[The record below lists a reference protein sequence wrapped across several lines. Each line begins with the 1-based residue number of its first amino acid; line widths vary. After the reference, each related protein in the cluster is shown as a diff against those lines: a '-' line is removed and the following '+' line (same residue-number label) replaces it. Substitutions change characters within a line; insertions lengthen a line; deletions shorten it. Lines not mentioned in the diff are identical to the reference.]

1 MRITASILS
10 QQAEFGII
18 KSFQI
23 SFVLSSYHFLSSQ
36 PKRNSR
42 LLGKERF
49 NFSLVPLTLI

>member
-18 KSFQI
+18 ESFQI
-23 SFVLSSYHFLSSQ
+23 SFVLSYRFPIFSTQ
-36 PKRNSR
+36 RNSR

-49 NFSLVPLTLI
+49 NLSLVPLTLT

>member
-18 KSFQI
+18 ECFQI
-23 SFVLSSYHFLSSQ
+23 SFVLSYRFPIFSTQ
-36 PKRNSR
+36 RNSR

-49 NFSLVPLTLI
+49 NLSLVPLTLT